1 MLCQQPHPV
10 SQGPRQHPDQRGG
23 CWRVHGK
30 DDRRIQDLRHLRRH
44 QEDGRERRLHQQ
56 TRQEG
61 RSHRQEVLDVRR
73 NICNYYECPQHRTLK
88 SVIKGWSGVWFVSI
102 FCEWTSTRPTS
113 FTNLHYCE
121 SNPYYT
127 ASELLK
133 EESQEKSTPL
143 SEVSRLFEFSDW
155 WSLPLAW
162 HLRHQFEFRQELT
175 FLSSLF

>member
-102 FCEWTSTRPTS
+102 FREWTSTRPI
-113 FTNLHYCE
+113 HH
-121 SNPYYT
+121 
-127 ASELLK
+127 
-133 EESQEKSTPL
+133 SQIYITVNRILTILQVNCQRKSH
-143 SEVSRLFEFSDW
+143 RK
-155 WSLPLAW
+155 SLPHSQKCLV
-162 HLRHQFEFRQELT
+162 
-175 FLSSLF
+175 FLNFQIDEVFP

>member
-121 SNPYYT
+121 S
-127 ASELLK
+127 LLYCK
-133 EESQEKSTPL
+133 WIATGRVYPTFIS
-143 SEVSRLFEFSDW
+143 VCLFEFSDW

-175 FLSSLF
+175 FLSSF